1 MASGK
6 GTASNYII
14 FDSAAPAIVAF
25 QSSNSSSQAA
35 G

>member
-6 GTASNYII
+6 ATTYII
-14 FDSAAPAIVAF
+14 FDSAARAIVAF
-25 QSSNSSSQAA
+25 QSSNSSSQLA